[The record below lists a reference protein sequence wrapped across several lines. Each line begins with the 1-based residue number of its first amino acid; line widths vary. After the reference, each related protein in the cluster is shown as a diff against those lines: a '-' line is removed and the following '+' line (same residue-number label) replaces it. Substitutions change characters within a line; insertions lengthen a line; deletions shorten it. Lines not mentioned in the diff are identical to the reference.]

1 MSDLRNFIRHDVDV
15 PLEVTSMSVA
25 GPQHGV
31 NVSHGGLSFEANAC
45 LNDGEIIQLR
55 IPTVEPPFEALARVV
70 WCKPEG
76 DRYLV
81 GAAFLDSTDAFQSRM
96 VEQVCAIEGYR
107 RMVAEKEG
115 RTLTPQQAAAEWIE
129 KFAGR
134 FPSAGA

>member
-1 MSDLRNFIRHDVDV
+1 MAESRNFIRHNVDV

-31 NVSHGGLSFEANAC
+31 NLSHGGLSFEASTC
-45 LNDGEIIQLR
+45 LTDGEIIQLR

-70 WCKPEG
+70 WCRPEG
-76 DRYLV
+76 EGFLV

-107 RMVAEKEG
+107 KMIAETEG
-115 RTLTPQQAAAEWIE
+115 RTLNAQEAAAEWIE

-134 FPSAGA
+134 FPT